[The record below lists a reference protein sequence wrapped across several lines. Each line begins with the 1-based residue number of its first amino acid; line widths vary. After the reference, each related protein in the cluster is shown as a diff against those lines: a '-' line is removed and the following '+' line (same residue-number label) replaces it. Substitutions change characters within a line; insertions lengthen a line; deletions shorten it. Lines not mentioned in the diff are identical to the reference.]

1 MTALYKVRTVYQKK
15 DVLRMQKL
23 ANEKTRRMFF
33 IAAVVA
39 LVAWLGLLY
48 WASTSEG
55 QNVAFFGI

>member
-33 IAAVVA
+33 YRRSGGFGGVFGFVV
-39 LVAWLGLLY
+39 LVKY
-48 WASTSEG
+48 
-55 QNVAFFGI
+55 